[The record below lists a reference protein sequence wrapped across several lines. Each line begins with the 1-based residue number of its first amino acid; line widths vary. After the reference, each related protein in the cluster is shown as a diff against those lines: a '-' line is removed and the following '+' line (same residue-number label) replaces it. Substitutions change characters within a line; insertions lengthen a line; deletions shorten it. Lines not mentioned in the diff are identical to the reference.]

1 MNSLAIQA
9 AKKVSVQDARRLLK
23 YGKGLPKNIIS
34 ILREKSKLPKD
45 IHELAKMIRQRV
57 YSRAGIQVEQ
67 KFNVVIQGKPSYV
80 IKYVPIQ
87 KITKAKSQQMARN
100 LVQGKLSLNNRR
112 LVSGRNTFYNSTPL
126 NILLSSAP
134 SRIKLNF

>member
-1 MNSLAIQA
+1 MNSLAVQA

-23 YGKGLPKNIIS
+23 YSKGLPNNIRS

-45 IHELAKMIRQRV
+45 IHELAKMIRKRV
-57 YSRAGIQVEQ
+57 YNRAGIEVEQ
-67 KFNVVIQGKPSYV
+67 KINLKHGYVV
-80 IKYVPIQ
+80 KYVPIQ
-87 KITKAKSQQMARN
+87 KITKSKSLQMARN

-112 LVSGRNTFYNSTPL
+112 LVSGRNTFYSNTPL

-134 SRIKLNF
+134 SRIKLNFSNKK